1 MDPLGPHGPHDAA
14 PGFDLAA
21 ARTAAVVLAGGTAA
35 RMDGVDKASVEYAG
49 RTLLEHALEALV
61 DVDEVVVVGAAVP
74 TTRPVTF
81 TREDPPLGG
90 PVAGLLAGRDALARR
105 PDLLVVLAVDMPRVS
120 AWTVRRLREA
130 AAGRD
135 GAFLHEAGEDGG
147 LGRRQLCGVL
157 ASAALDRAA
166 PPLEERHGLPLHR
179 LLAPLDLGAV
189 VATGD
194 EARDVDSWADLRD
207 LLDGS

>member
-1 MDPLGPHGPHDAA
+1 MDTSL
-14 PGFDLAA
+14 

-35 RMDGVDKASVEYAG
+35 RLDGADKSSVEYAG

-61 DVDEVVVVGAAVP
+61 DVDEVVVVGPQVP

-90 PVAGLLAGRDALARR
+90 PVAGLLAGREALART

-130 AAGRD
+130 VAGHD
-135 GAFLHEAGEDGG
+135 GAFLHEPGEGSGDAAP
-147 LGRRQLCGVL
+147 GRRQLCGVL
-157 ASAALDRAA
+157 LAEALDRAA
-166 PPLEERHGLPLHR
+166 PALDERHGLPLHR
-179 LLAPLDLGAV
+179 LLGTLDLAAV
-189 VATGD
+189 VAVGD
-194 EARDVDSWADLRD
+194 EARDVDTWADLRD
-207 LLDGS
+207 LLAGD